1 MKRLLMILSIIS
13 VEMYS
18 QDNIYFKNLDGS
30 KSNYPIQSIKKVTV
44 NDNKLSIHFIDGTI
58 SERDLVELQ
67 NYKFQEVIDNNS
79 SISTVISKNIYEFD
93 AFPNPFGKQINVK
106 FTLSKPEFVI
116 VNICDINGKKIQD
129 YSLGKLVAGKHS
141 QTLSIGDLPYGEYI
155 ISLKGDQTIVN
166 KKIVK
171 QL

>member
-1 MKRLLMILSIIS
+1 MKKTLYLLFIVLNLNA
-13 VEMYS
+13 

-44 NDNKLSIHFIDGTI
+44 NNNKLLIHFVDGTI

-79 SISTVISKNIYEFD
+79 SISTVFSKNIYEFD
-93 AFPNPFGKQINVK
+93 AFPNPFGKQINIK
-106 FTLSKPEFVI
+106 FTLSKSEFVTVYI
-116 VNICDINGKKIQD
+116 YDINGKKIQD
-129 YSLGKLVAGKHS
+129 FSLGKLIAGKHS
-141 QTLSIGDLPYGEYI
+141 QTITVGDLPNGEYI
-155 ISLKGDQTIVN
+155 ISLKGDQSIVN

>member
-1 MKRLLMILSIIS
+1 MILSIIS

-44 NDNKLSIHFIDGTI
+44 NDNKLSIHFIDGTVN
-58 SERDLVELQ
+58 ERNLVELQ
-67 NYKFQEVIDNNS
+67 NYKFQEATDNNS
-79 SISTVISKNIYEFD
+79 SINPLISKNIYEFD
-93 AFPNPFGKQINVK
+93 VFPNPFGKQITIK
-106 FTLSKPEFVI
+106 YTLSKSELVTVYI
-116 VNICDINGKKIQD
+116 YDINGKKIQD
-129 YSLGKLVAGKHS
+129 YNLGKLLAGKHS
-141 QTLSIGDLPYGEYI
+141 QTISVGDLPNGEYI
-155 ISLKGDQTIVN
+155 ISLKGDQSIVN